1 MAVHP
6 FDYELQTDFYST
18 PELRDLF
25 DERARM
31 ARWLR
36 FEAALAEAQGEL
48 GVIPKTAAAVISQKA
63 FLKHL
68 DLDGV
73 REGYKTTRNSVMPI
87 LKALR
92 TACGPEHG
100 EFVHHGATTQDAID
114 TGEMLALKDGL
125 AITLRDLLAIE
136 GELVTLADRHRQ
148 TPMIGRSHGQ
158 QAIPITFGLKV
169 AIWLGELRR
178 HIERLKSVL
187 ATAPVGQLGG
197 AVGTMAALTDQAP
210 EVKRRVMNKLG
221 LVYALPAWHTSR
233 DNVAEAC
240 SVLTMATA
248 TAAKIADEVFELGRT
263 EFGELREPAGSPGA
277 MSSSTM
283 PHKRN
288 PVLCQRI
295 KVMETHVRS
304 LLSVVMESMSH
315 QNERD
320 PRALWAEWLAV
331 PQMLIYS
338 GAIMA
343 YLKQI
348 TAGLE
353 VYPERMLANLHI
365 HGDLVSSEWLLFRLA
380 GRVGKVKAQ
389 NALHK
394 AGEVAAAQNVRL
406 VDALRAD
413 PEMSSALT
421 AEDLERA
428 EQPERYTGW
437 SETIVD
443 EVLDAVRAARAL
455 DTPLHLEPQ
464 LVEVTPHE
472 RCA

>member
-6 FDYELQTDFYST
+6 FDYDLQTDFYST

-48 GVIPKTAAAVISQKA
+48 GVIPAASADVISKMA
-63 FLKHL
+63 SLEHL
-68 DLDGV
+68 DLEGV

-92 TACGPEHG
+92 GACGPEHG
-100 EFVHHGATTQDAID
+100 GYVHHGATTQDAID
-114 TGEMLALKDGL
+114 SGEMMALKDGL
-125 AITLRDLLAIE
+125 AIALRDLLSIE
-136 GELVTLADRHRQ
+136 GELLNLADRHRQ

-158 QAIPITFGLKV
+158 QAIPISFGLKV
-169 AIWLGELRR
+169 AIWLGEVRR
-178 HIERLKSVL
+178 HVERLKSVL

-210 EVKRRVMNKLG
+210 EVKRRVMDKLG

-240 SVLTMATA
+240 SVLTMASA

-263 EFGELREPAGSPGA
+263 EFGELREPAGTPGV

-288 PVLCQRI
+288 PVLCQRV
-295 KVMETHVRS
+295 KVMERHVRS
-304 LLSVVMESMSH
+304 LLGVVMESMNH
-315 QNERD
+315 RNERD

-338 GAIMA
+338 ASIMA

-353 VYPERMLANLHI
+353 VYPARMLSNLHI

-380 GRVGKVKAQ
+380 ERVGKVNAQ
-389 NALHK
+389 EALHK
-394 AGEVAAAQNVRL
+394 AGQDAAAQGTSL
-406 VDALRAD
+406 VEALRAD
-413 PEMSSALT
+413 AEISSALT
-421 AEDLERA
+421 EEDLTRA
-428 EQPERYTGW
+428 EQPELYTGW
-437 SETIVD
+437 SETIVA
-443 EVLDAVRAARAL
+443 EVVDAVRAARAS
-455 DTPLHLEPQ
+455 DTPLHLEP
-464 LVEVTPHE
+464 LILEATPHE
-472 RCA
+472 RYA